1 MNKKINRIEVRQT
14 AQKAAIRDE
23 QNRRIQFAATH
34 PTQETL
40 GYLNT
45 TLCGLEPGKVEENRS
60 EYGSNKVTREKKKT
74 LPQRLAGAFINPFTA
89 ILFCLA
95 LVSSFTDMI
104 FPHFSLFGC
113 VPKDFDCLTVV
124 IILTMVFLSGTLRFV
139 QESRSGNAAE
149 KLLAM
154 ITTTCTV
161 TRKGQEMAEIPL
173 DEVVVGDIVHLSAGD
188 MLPADVRIL
197 DAKDLFVSQASLTGE
212 SEPIEKIPMV
222 NETRDAITDYTNIAF
237 MGSNVISGS
246 ASAVV
251 VTVGDHTL
259 FGSMASGVA
268 HEAVETSFSKG
279 VNAVSWVLIRFMLV
293 MVPLVFVANGITKGD
308 WLSAFLFG
316 ISIAVGLT
324 PEMLPMIVTTCLAKG
339 AVSMSKKQTIVKN
352 LNSIQ
357 NFGAIDI
364 LCTDKTGT
372 LTQDKV
378 VLEYHLNVN
387 GEDDLRVLRHAYL
400 NSYFQTGYK
409 NLMDVAIIQKTEE
422 EEADDP
428 QLVDLSEHYVKVDE
442 IPFDF
447 ARRRLTTVVQNRD
460 GKTQMVTKGAVEEM
474 LSICSF
480 AECDGKVRPMT
491 KELKSR
497 ILATVDDLNEKGFR
511 VLAIAQKSNPSPA
524 GAFGVTD
531 ECDMVLMGYL
541 AFLDPPKEST
551 ADAIKAL
558 KAHGVTTKILTGD
571 NDKVTRTICK
581 QVGLKVRNMLLGSD
595 LENMSD
601 QELAKAAETTDVF
614 AKLTPDQKARVVSV
628 FRENG
633 HTVGFM
639 GDGIND
645 ASAMKSADI
654 GISVDTAV
662 DVAKESADIVL
673 LEKDLMVLEEGIIE
687 GRKTY
692 ANMIKYIKMT
702 ASSNFGNMFSVLAA
716 SALLPFLPME
726 SLQLIFLNL
735 IYDLSCTA
743 IPWDNVDEEFISVP
757 RKWDASSVGSF
768 MMWIGPTSSVFD
780 WMTYIFMYFV
790 FCPLFVS
797 RGVLYNDLASHFAG
811 ADLVR
816 MQTAYVAMFQTGW
829 FIESMWSQTLV
840 IHMIRTP
847 KLPFIQS
854 HASAP
859 LTLMTFTGIGV
870 LTIIPFTTFGRM
882 LGFVALPTAYFAY
895 LIPCILLYMVLATS
909 LKKAYVRHYGELL

>member
-34 PTQETL
+34 PIQETL

-246 ASAVV
+246 ALAVV

-259 FGSMASGVA
+259 FGSMASEVA

-293 MVPLVFVANGITKGD
+293 MVPLVFVSNGITKGD

-673 LEKDLMVLEEGIIE
+673 LEKDLMVLEGGIIE

-797 RGVLYNDLASHFAG
+797 KGVLYNDLASHFAG

>member
-23 QNRRIQFAATH
+23 QNRLIQFAATH

-237 MGSNVISGS
+237 MGSNVLSGS

-259 FGSMASGVA
+259 FGSMASEVA

-797 RGVLYNDLASHFAG
+797 KGVLYNDLASHFAG

>member
-237 MGSNVISGS
+237 MGSNVLSGS

-259 FGSMASGVA
+259 FGSMASEVA

-293 MVPLVFVANGITKGD
+293 MIPLVFVANGITKGD

-614 AKLTPDQKARVVSV
+614 AKLTPGQKARVVSV

-743 IPWDNVDEEFISVP
+743 IPWDNVEEEFISVP

-797 RGVLYNDLASHFAG
+797 KGVLYNDLASHFAA

>member
-34 PTQETL
+34 PIQETL

-259 FGSMASGVA
+259 FGSMASEVA

-339 AVSMSKKQTIVKN
+339 AMSMSKKKTIVKN

-357 NFGAIDI
+357 NFGAMDV

>member
-259 FGSMASGVA
+259 FGSMASEVA

-840 IHMIRTP
+840 IHMIRTS

>member
-1 MNKKINRIEVRQT
+1 MNKKMNRIEVRQT

-40 GYLNT
+40 EYLNT

-387 GEDDLRVLRHAYL
+387 GEDDLRVLRYAYL

-614 AKLTPDQKARVVSV
+614 AKLTPGQKARVVSV

-797 RGVLYNDLASHFAG
+797 KGVLYNDLASHFAG
-811 ADLVR
+811 VDLVR

>member
-197 DAKDLFVSQASLTGE
+197 DAKDLFVTQASLTGE

-259 FGSMASGVA
+259 FGSMASEVA

-293 MVPLVFVANGITKGD
+293 MIPLVFVANGITKGD

-614 AKLTPDQKARVVSV
+614 AKLTPGQKARVVSV

-797 RGVLYNDLASHFAG
+797 KGVLYNDLASHFAG

>member
-259 FGSMASGVA
+259 FGSMASEVA

-811 ADLVR
+811 AELVR

-870 LTIIPFTTFGRM
+870 LTFIPFTTFGRM

>member
-1 MNKKINRIEVRQT
+1 MNKKENRMAVRQT
-14 AQKAAIRDE
+14 VEKTVIRDE
-23 QNRRIQFAATH
+23 QNLRIQFAATNPIKEVLKNLH
-34 PTQETL
+34 
-40 GYLNT
+40 T
-45 TLCGLEPGKVEENRS
+45 TLRGLDAGAVPVSRTK
-60 EYGSNKVTREKKKT
+60 YGTNKVTHEKKKS
-74 LPQRLAGAFINPFTA
+74 LAKRLVSAFINPFTA

-95 LVSSFTDMI
+95 LVSTITDMI
-104 FPHFSLFGC
+104 LPYFSLFGS
-113 VPKDFDCLTVV
+113 VPDDFDCLTVV
-124 IILTMVFLSGTLRFV
+124 IILMMVFISGTLRFV

-161 TRKGQEMAEIPL
+161 TRRNQEKIEIPMDDL
-173 DEVVVGDIVHLSAGD
+173 VVGDIVHLSAGD
-188 MLPADVRIL
+188 MIPADVRIL

-212 SEPIEKIPMV
+212 SEPIEKTPNV
-222 NETRDAITDYTNIAF
+222 SAQKESVTDYTNIAF

-246 ASAVV
+246 ATAVV
-251 VTVGDHTL
+251 VCVGDYTL
-259 FGSMASGVA
+259 FGSMASAVA
-268 HEAVETSFSKG
+268 GEAVETSF
-279 VNAVSWVLIRFMLV
+279 
-293 MVPLVFVANGITKGD
+293 TKGD
-308 WLSAFLFG
+308 WLEAFLFG

-387 GEDDLRVLRHAYL
+387 GEDDTRVLRHAYL

-409 NLMDVAIIQKTEE
+409 NLMDLAIIHKTEE
-422 EEADDP
+422 EEAADSR
-428 QLVDLSEHYVKVDE
+428 LIDLSENYVKVDE

-447 ARRRLTTVVQNRD
+447 TRRRLTTVVQDKN
-460 GKTQMVTKGAVEEM
+460 GKTQMVTKGAMEEM
-474 LSICSF
+474 LSICAF
-480 AECDGKVRPMT
+480 AECDGGVKPLTDDVRY
-491 KELKSR
+491 R
-497 ILATVDDLNEKGFR
+497 ILETVNNLNDKGFR
-511 VLAIAQKSNPSPA
+511 VLVIAQKSNPSPV
-524 GAFGVTD
+524 GAFGVKD
-531 ECDMVLMGYL
+531 ECDMVLIGYL

-558 KAHGVTTKILTGD
+558 KDHGVTTKILTGD
-571 NDKVTRTICK
+571 NDKVTHTICK

-595 LENMSD
+595 LEHMSD
-601 QELAKAAETTDVF
+601 AELARAAESTDVF

-628 FRENG
+628 LRENG

-645 ASAMKSADI
+645 AAAMKAADI

-662 DVAKESADIVL
+662 DVAKESADIIL
-673 LEKDLMVLEEGIIE
+673 LEKDLMVLEQGIIE

-716 SALLPFLPME
+716 SALLPFLPMM
-726 SLQLIFLNL
+726 SVHLIFLNL

-743 IPWDNVDEEFISVP
+743 IPWDNVDEEFISKP

-768 MMWIGPTSSVFD
+768 MIWIGPTSSIFD
-780 WMTYIFMYFV
+780 FTTYIFMYFV

-797 RGVLYNDLASHFAG
+797 NGVLFNDLPAHFSG
-811 ADLVR
+811 AELAKL
-816 MQTAYVAMFQTGW
+816 QAQYIGMFQAGW
-829 FIESMWSQTLV
+829 FVESMWSQTLV

-854 HASAP
+854 RASAP
-859 LTLMTFTGIGV
+859 VTLLTMTGITV
-870 LTIIPFTTFGRM
+870 LTIIPFTVFGTM
-882 LGFVALPTAYFAY
+882 LGFVALPATYFAY
-895 LIPCILLYMVLATS
+895 LIPCILLYMILATS
-909 LKKAYVRHYGELL
+909 LKKAYVRHFGELL

>member
-34 PTQETL
+34 PIQETL

-259 FGSMASGVA
+259 FGSMASEVA

-474 LSICSF
+474 LSICPF

-797 RGVLYNDLASHFAG
+797 REVLYNDLASHFAG